1 MSWGFKKRMR
11 SVGFFDTLKRV
22 EVQGVSITE
31 DHGDKI
37 MVTGSLCH
45 WTINADVFGT
55 NLSHTGNF

>member
-1 MSWGFKKRMR
+1 MH

-22 EVQGVSITE
+22 GVQGVSITE

-37 MVTGSLCH
+37 MMTGSLCH
-45 WTINADVFGT
+45 WTINADVFGK